1 MPTVRKVSPAQAAAW
16 ESPAPEPIDDRYT
29 WVDKPALIFLSQS
42 ASALS
47 EPPHVGDV
55 VRLRS
60 AERIVGVVLGVRVR
74 SDGIWT
80 HVELAYN
87 NRIQWV
93 SKSTIAEQLGR
104 IKGLTRV
111 DQPTKQI
118 NGRRHGGTHG
128 WFVRV
133 YKGKQPSVAKTFSDK
148 AAGGR
153 LESLRAALA
162 FHAAHVSADPGMA
175 ICF

>member
-1 MPTVRKVSPAQAAAW
+1 MPTVRKVSQEQAAAW
-16 ESPAPEPIDDRYT
+16 LPAAPAPKDDRYG
-29 WVDKPALIFLSQS
+29 WVDKPALIYLGQS
-42 ASALS
+42 PRPLS
-47 EPPHVGDV
+47 EQPQVGDV
-55 VRLRS
+55 MRLR
-60 AERIVGVVLGVRVR
+60 AAQQVVGVVLGVRVR

-93 SKSTIAEQLGR
+93 SKSTIAKHLGR

-118 NGRRHGGTHG
+118 NGRLHGGTHG

-133 YKGKQPSVAKTFSDK
+133 YSGKNPSVAKTFSDR

-153 LESLRAALA
+153 LEALKAALA
-162 FHAAHVSADPGMA
+162 FHAAHISADPGEA
-175 ICF
+175 ISF